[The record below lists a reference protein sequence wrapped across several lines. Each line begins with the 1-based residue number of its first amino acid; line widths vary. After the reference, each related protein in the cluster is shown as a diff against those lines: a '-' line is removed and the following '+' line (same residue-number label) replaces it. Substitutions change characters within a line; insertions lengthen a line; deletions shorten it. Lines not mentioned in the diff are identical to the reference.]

1 MYLGY
6 NDLKERMVHTTGEM
20 RFDFDQCEHKF
31 FANSWYAEY
40 SLSTEAQVAWTQ
52 TKVFEKGVDNE
63 DPIYQQTEWAIM
75 MDTPN
80 ADAAVTAALDD
91 QNTNAPTGWFIVITM
106 NGTQI
111 NHYFNPGDED
121 NSNLFNPDAIAYLL
135 GGPNLKYT
143 TWKNQCDSPKPNF
156 IVPDTI
162 IGAKR
167 YVYDYFDASVAFG
180 QSPNQIYMW
189 ENPEK
194 ETIHNFVNVDGG
206 MSSIIIRVNHAKQT
220 RYTITFY
227 SFSDVFAAVGG
238 TWTSVTGIFV
248 IIYSLVIGRVV

>member
-1 MYLGY
+1 
-6 NDLKERMVHTTGEM
+6 
-20 RFDFDQCEHKF
+20 
-31 FANSWYAEY
+31 
-40 SLSTEAQVAWTQ
+40 
-52 TKVFEKGVDNE
+52 
-63 DPIYQQTEWAIM
+63 

-121 NSNLFNPDAIAYLL
+121 NSNLFNPDAIAYVL

-143 TWKNQCDSPKPNF
+143 TWKNQCDSQKPSF

-194 ETIHNFVNVDGG
+194 ETIPNFVNVDGG
-206 MSSIIIRVNHAKQT
+206 MSSIIIRVNHAK
-220 RYTITFY
+220 
-227 SFSDVFAAVGG
+227 
-238 TWTSVTGIFV
+238 
-248 IIYSLVIGRVV
+248 